1 MARWRAE
8 AIKRL
13 PELRQVIA
21 SAESV
26 MTLWHELQDA
36 FEQAYRAHPPAES
49 LIAGIYS
56 FADWCLEAPRGD
68 DAGHD
73 PFSALIVTFYEGIP
87 RCRPARDDMPR
98 WFRYSEVA
106 QNRTVFSYLI
116 GDQEYDELVS
126 YMAKNQYRYQPRS
139 RGEVRKEGV

>member
-36 FEQAYRAHPPAES
+36 FEQAYLAQPPAES

-56 FADWCLEAPRGD
+56 FADWCLEAPRVD

-73 PFSALIVTFYEGIP
+73 PFSALIVAFYEDIP
-87 RCRPARDDMPR
+87 KFRPARDDMPR
-98 WFRYSEVA
+98 WFLYSEVA
-106 QNRTVFSYLI
+106 QNRRVFSYMI
-116 GDQEYDELVS
+116 GDKEYDELVA
-126 YMAKNQYRYQPRS
+126 YMAKNQHRYRPRP
-139 RGEVRKEGV
+139 RTVGL